1 MGDATTEKL
10 FSLLEQANFTGAAH
24 DLYNDVMGFGHAID
38 WSERWLIGLGAFH
51 ATVWLVMIASR
62 RNNDVQMGLLV
73 MILGLVYSAEWIN
86 SLAGMYWQTFAR
98 QNYFDRRGV
107 FISVM
112 FSAPMLCAAMLVL
125 LNALRSAGSLLI
137 QVKRRE
143 IRAAQRKKKAK
154 AE

>member
-73 MILGLVYSAEWIN
+73 LILGLVYSAEWIN
-86 SLAGMYWQTFAR
+86 SYAGHHWETFAS

-112 FSAPMLCAAMLVL
+112 FSAPLLCAAMLVL
-125 LNALRSAGSLLI
+125 LNALRAAGSLLI

-143 IRAAQRKKKAK
+143 IRAAHRRKAK
-154 AE
+154 EQ